1 MGAVPPY
8 LPKVLSIP
16 HREEKSETK
25 KKRQGASRTVGD
37 GGATGGNGVKPRL
50 DLDLVQSWYGLGTE
64 KGKQEETEESAVD
77 SL

>member
-16 HREEKSETK
+16 PIEKRRAK
-25 KKRQGASRTVGD
+25 QKKRQGASRTVGD